1 MTTTQTE
8 MTHASATGF
17 DARAWAPVNAS
28 TPGRVDVTARL
39 AAAVQG
45 TQEELSYGE
54 DSAALEE
61 SGNLEW
67 LMFGEDTGH

>member
-1 MTTTQTE
+1 ME
-8 MTHASATGF
+8 E
-17 DARAWAPVNAS
+17 
-28 TPGRVDVTARL
+28 RVWNVCESRRRL